1 MTELF
6 DLKTYIRGLDAEA
19 KEQLKWRYVQCRI
32 EILKDPTVGVEERY
46 FLFRHLDEC
55 SKFLEKEMA
64 REEAEK

>member
-32 EILKDPTVGVEERY
+32 EILKDSTVGVEERQ
-46 FLFRHLDEC
+46 FLLSKLSEC
-55 SKFLEKEMA
+55 SEFLKKEM
-64 REEAEK
+64 EEAEE